1 MVCTGPQYLDPVARN
16 NHPSP
21 TPLALHH
28 CTTSSPVFA
37 GPLSLSAILQV
48 FHWRRNARISQ
59 SRATASMIIE
69 SWLSS
74 AFRSGRSAA
83 QAPLS
88 RKRKSISR
96 TVSGLTGKI
105 QSPGVEKQP
114 GVEHL
119 ICKARSPLVPPTTS
133 IRRPEITFLQMM
145 Q

>member
-1 MVCTGPQYLDPVARN
+1 M
-16 NHPSP
+16 
-21 TPLALHH
+21 
-28 CTTSSPVFA
+28 
-37 GPLSLSAILQV
+37 
-48 FHWRRNARISQ
+48 ISQ
-59 SRATASMIIE
+59 YFIGGMMPELANPVQQPQMIIE

-74 AFRSGRSAA
+74 AFLSGRSAA

-133 IRRPEITFLQMM
+133 IWRPEIILLQLV